1 MPQGKKEHFQLKN
14 IYNEKSLKELSVVIK
29 KHYRNFNE
37 KSFLETFK
45 TKNWKQAELKAR
57 VRIITES
64 LYEHLPSDY
73 QKALEILTP
82 ASSHVKWSYFGI
94 FFPDYVECY
103 GLDSWGLSMKAL
115 KVFTQSSSGEFAIR
129 PFIEANQDKAFKEI
143 LKWSKDKNHHIRRLS
158 SEGCRPRLPWGKKLN
173 NLIKDPS
180 PIMQILDNLK
190 DDPELYVRK
199 SVANNLNDISKDHP
213 DLVLKL
219 AKAWIGKSENTDWI
233 IKHGLRTLLKKGD
246 KRALKLFGHGD
257 TKGLEVKELKLNNK
271 EIKLGEK
278 LEFNFTLTN
287 TNNTSREV
295 RVEYAIH
302 YQKKGDKLSKKVFQL
317 KKLKLSKGEIQL
329 RSTQRF
335 QDFTTRKHYAG
346 AHVLEIIV
354 NGEVMSDAEFKL
366 KI

>member
-64 LYEHLPSDY
+64 LYEHLPTDY
-73 QKALEILTP
+73 EKALEILTP

-103 GLDSWGLSMKAL
+103 GLENWNLSMNAL

-173 NLIKDPS
+173 NLIIDPS
-180 PIMQILDNLK
+180 PIIQILENLK

-219 AKAWIGKSENTDWI
+219 AKAWST
-233 IKHGLRTLLKKGD
+233 LR
-246 KRALKLFGHGD
+246 
-257 TKGLEVKELKLNNK
+257 
-271 EIKLGEK
+271 
-278 LEFNFTLTN
+278 
-287 TNNTSREV
+287 
-295 RVEYAIH
+295 
-302 YQKKGDKLSKKVFQL
+302 
-317 KKLKLSKGEIQL
+317 
-329 RSTQRF
+329 
-335 QDFTTRKHYAG
+335 
-346 AHVLEIIV
+346 
-354 NGEVMSDAEFKL
+354 
-366 KI
+366 